1 MSVFAN
7 QISPVK
13 KGTGTEKGHKQLSVL
28 FYVVGALIAVYGVFC
43 YLIGDLQWGAFAER
57 VAVYKNAYNRFLE
70 TGKAMT
76 FAEGFGYY
84 TIKFSVVIILL
95 GLLLILNGNM
105 MHGQRWA
112 RYKDFICVMPALFC
126 LALFVYYPLLDL
138 VRISFTNWNLLKEDY
153 KFVGIKNY
161 KWLFDG
167 SGWKNLKNT
176 LIVTLRYTFWEVLFS
191 LAGGLLLAL
200 LFNRM
205 TRYFN
210 ALRAL
215 TFMPKYIATA
225 TSAII
230 FVWMLNGPHGFINW
244 VLSLFKIVGPDWLAD
259 AKYALT
265 GVLMLTFWRSVG
277 YAMMIYLSAMKGI
290 PQDYYEA
297 ASIDGAD
304 GVHCFR
310 YITLPMLAPTTL
322 FLLVTTF
329 ISSMKVFQS
338 VDVMTS
344 GGPHDATMVMVQWV
358 YNLSF
363 KDFRIDRA
371 ASASLVFFI
380 ILLGFT
386 VLTMRYSNKSGNYDQ

>member
-1 MSVFAN
+1 MKAAEIRPLPPVRIQKKQKTLSTILFAA
-7 QISPVK
+7 
-13 KGTGTEKGHKQLSVL
+13 
-28 FYVVGALIAVYGVFC
+28 GALILLKSVYAEYLSTGQPLSFGDTAAYYAVKFAVVVM
-43 YLIGDLQWGAFAER
+43 LI
-57 VAVYKNAYNRFLE
+57 
-70 TGKAMT
+70 
-76 FAEGFGYY
+76 
-84 TIKFSVVIILL
+84 
-95 GLLLILNGNM
+95 GLLLLLNAYM
-105 MHGQRWA
+105 LLGQHWE
-112 RYKDFICVMPALFC
+112 RYRDFTCVLPALIA

-138 VRISFTNWNLLKEDY
+138 VRISFTNWNLMKEEY

-161 KWLFDG
+161 KWLFAG
-167 SGWKNLKNT
+167 SGWKYLKNT
-176 LIVTLRYTFWEVLFS
+176 LWVTLRYTFWEVFFS

-200 LFNRM
+200 LFDRM

-215 TFMPKYIATA
+215 VFMPKYIATS

-230 FVWMLNGPHGFINW
+230 FVWMLNGPHGIVNW
-244 VLSLFKIVGPDWLAD
+244 ALGLLGIVGPDWLANSST
-259 AKYALT
+259 ALA
-265 GVLMLTFWRSVG
+265 GILMLTFWRTVG

-304 GVHCFR
+304 KMHCFR
-310 YITLPMLAPTTL
+310 FITLPMLAPTTL

-344 GGPHDATMVMVQWV
+344 GGPYDATMVMVQWV

-363 KDFRIDRA
+363 KDFRVDRA
-371 ASASLVFFI
+371 AAASLVFFLV
-380 ILLGFT
+380 LLAFT
-386 VLTMRYSNKSGNYDQ
+386 TLTMKYSNKNVNYDQ